1 MVIFLSSP
9 TFISILYFSFY
20 FLFCGLVKV
29 QQHSFAPGMA
39 RSIFFVVYL
48 LSSCS
53 VTRAISV
60 PGHNP
65 QPRDSS
71 TCPSSF
77 SRCPDSKLPANFCCP
92 VSTTCISL
100 DNSSSA
106 ICCPGGDCSFIQPVT
121 CNIQAQNSTANPQS
135 TLKTTR
141 LTESLPKCGGSCCP
155 FGYTCQAN
163 SMCVIDK
170 TTSSTVTS
178 DSPSSTSV
186 SPASIAVTP
195 ASTLASSISASDPT
209 TSPLPGLGPNAT
221 VLTQQCP
228 AFPGR
233 AVVAGFFPGL
243 ICGAIAALL
252 VSMCLRRREQRYSSS
267 KLSSLR
273 HRSSGGTIIGISEPI
288 PSDAQSSFRTDFLLR
303 KDNGRN
309 AVGTKSMFQRTG
321 TRVKRACSQN
331 PNHPI
336 LERPKRKDQI
346 PPLQRSWRKLDS
358 RMKGGNHFLGLQK
371 PLNRLARAGYET
383 VLKLF
388 CFHFQH
394 ALVCHKHTM
403 LEVFLYID
411 TQFGAC
417 HSNKSLLI

>member
-1 MVIFLSSP
+1 
-9 TFISILYFSFY
+9 
-20 FLFCGLVKV
+20 
-29 QQHSFAPGMA
+29 MA

-53 VTRAISV
+53 ITRAISV

-267 KLSSLR
+267 KLSSFR

-321 TRVKRACSQN
+321 TRVKSFFGSN
-331 PNHPI
+331 PRTNGDVANDPI
-336 LERPKRKDQI
+336 PPMPVTPPPRIRSLRQMSLESIKVYSPESMLTKSKSSNPRKTQEERPNTTFTEVMEKVGFQNERGEPFFKVTETPK
-346 PPLQRSWRKLDS
+346 PPGPS
-358 RMKGGNHFLGLQK
+358 RLRN
-371 PLNRLARAGYET
+371 
-383 VLKLF
+383 
-388 CFHFQH
+388 
-394 ALVCHKHTM
+394 
-403 LEVFLYID
+403 
-411 TQFGAC
+411 GA
-417 HSNKSLLI
+417 